1 VIDDLK
7 GVFDIDIVNGLS
19 AADVE
24 FAKLM
29 FHRRHVYE
37 HKGGEADEKY
47 IAESGDASVRLKQA
61 LRETQESAH
70 RTASLVS
77 RMATNL
83 QRGFHELLPP
93 VEAPIRRYE
102 RWAKP
107 KGSRDL

>member
-1 VIDDLK
+1 VIDDFMEA
-7 GVFDIDIVNGLS
+7 FDINIIEGFS

-47 IAESGDASVRLKQA
+47 IAESGDSSVRPKQA
-61 LRETQESAH
+61 LKETQESAH
-70 RTASLVS
+70 RIASLVL

-93 VEAPIRRYE
+93 FKPPIRRFE
-102 RWAKP
+102 RLKKP
-107 KGSRDL
+107 KGGASH